1 MANLSYTVN
10 KGINRPIEFKGLK
23 AQYIY
28 YLAIGLAILLVS
40 FAILYITGVPVY
52 VCVAIIVL
60 AGSALFWYVFRYS
73 HQYGEHGMMKAMA
86 RRQVP
91 EAIICR
97 SLRIFRQLNQSHKKR
112 S

>member
-1 MANLSYTVN
+1 MVSYNIN

-40 FAILYITGVPVY
+40 FAILYITGVPIY
-52 VCVAIIVL
+52 VCVATITI
-60 AGSALFWYVFRYS
+60 AGSALFWFVFRYS
-73 HQYGEHGMMKAMA
+73 HEYGEHGMMKAMA

-91 EAIICR
+91 EAITCH
-97 SLRIFRQLNQSHKKR
+97 SLSLFRQLSKLHKKK

>member
-1 MANLSYTVN
+1 MISYNIN
-10 KGINRPIEFKGLK
+10 KGISRPIEFHGLK

-28 YLAIGLAILLVS
+28 YLAVGLALLLVS

-52 VCVAIIVL
+52 VCVAITVL
-60 AGSALFWYVFRYS
+60 AGSALFWFVFRYS
-73 HQYGEHGMMKAMA
+73 HRYGEHGMMKAMA

-91 EAIICR
+91 EAIICK
-97 SLRIFRQLNQSHKKR
+97 SLRPFRELSNNHKKR